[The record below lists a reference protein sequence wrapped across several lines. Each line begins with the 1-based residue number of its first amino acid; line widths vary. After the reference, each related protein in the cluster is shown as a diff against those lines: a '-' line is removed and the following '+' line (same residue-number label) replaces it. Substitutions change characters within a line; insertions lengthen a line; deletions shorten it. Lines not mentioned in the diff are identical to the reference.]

1 MGSRR
6 AYVHEAELR
15 LEDGVDPAVPGAAVT
30 TGLCGH
36 WEHDGPCRWP
46 HNNDIRADEGSSV
59 FRTVFV
65 AAAAEERDVR
75 ERIDRVLRTAPGWSV
90 LRSGARAVASEE
102 EPLAASLLRTPP
114 P

>member
-1 MGSRR
+1 
-6 AYVHEAELR
+6 VHEAELR
-15 LEDGVDPAVPGAAVT
+15 LENGVDPAVPGAAVT

-46 HNNDIRADEGSSV
+46 HNNDIRADDGSCV

-75 ERIDRVLRTAPGWSV
+75 ERIDRVLRTTPEWSV
-90 LRSGARAVASEE
+90 LRSGARPVASDE
-102 EPLAASLLRTPP
+102 EPLAANLLRTPLP
-114 P
+114 